1 MGRVKQRRQHPSA
14 SRLTAGQAEA
24 AIRDLAHA
32 VDDFGR
38 LAYADAVY
46 SPAELV
52 AGTGEDGMLAD
63 LPRLPVLLIQTPKAL
78 MHTAIDRG
86 VALCEVQVE
95 DAISLGL
102 RRVPALGAWAEPAA
116 RGWTLHHRP
125 AADCLELCSP
135 DGGLYS
141 RVPVDQTGAAWLD
154 RAELCT
160 QVLIFYGPR
169 TGARIG
175 LGPEGTSAH
184 LGERIDDLVTSR
196 ALGLVAGGI
205 VPYRRG

>member
-1 MGRVKQRRQHPSA
+1 VGRAKRRRQHA
-14 SRLTAGQAEA
+14 AVSRLTAKQAEA
-24 AIRDLAHA
+24 TIGDLAYA

-38 LAYADAVY
+38 LTYADAVY

-52 AGTGEDGMLAD
+52 AGTGEDGVID
-63 LPRLPVLLIQTPKAL
+63 LPGLPVLLIQTPKAL

-86 VALCEVQVE
+86 IALREVQVE
-95 DAISLGL
+95 DAISVGL
-102 RRVPALGAWAEPAA
+102 LRVPALGAWAEPAA
-116 RGWTLHHRP
+116 RGWVLLHRP
-125 AADCLELCSP
+125 AAGCLELRSP

-141 RVPVDQTGAAWLD
+141 RVPVDESGAAWLD

-160 QVLIFYGPR
+160 HVLIFYGPR

-175 LGPEGTSAH
+175 GRSREEASAH
-184 LGERIDDLVTSR
+184 LDERIDDLVTSR